1 MTWLDPLRAVLEDA
15 PAPVT
20 IFVRDDD
27 AGWDDARLF
36 ALLDLFEQHDAPID
50 LAVIPTALHP
60 GLAAELLRR
69 RDATGGRIG
78 LHQHGF
84 SHTNHQRHG
93 RRCEFGSERS
103 FTAQRADLSEGR
115 RILRDAF
122 GEQLDSIFTPP
133 WNRCTEAT
141 PALLAELGF
150 TALSRDRGAKPA
162 QHALQ
167 EIAVDLDW
175 SKHWREGGAP
185 ALAAAFAHT
194 LRERAADS
202 QPLGLMLH
210 HAVMH
215 QDELCLLKEVLHALS
230 AHPQVR
236 WRSMRDLLRPTKN
249 TQQNT
254 ACTSSA

>member
-1 MTWLDPLRAVLEDA
+1 MRALIDAVLDA
-15 PAPVT
+15 LPARVDVF
-20 IFVRDDD
+20 IRDDD
-27 AGWDDARLF
+27 AGWNDAHLL
-36 ALLDLFEQHDAPID
+36 ALLDVTERCGAPID
-50 LAVIPTALHP
+50 LAAIPHAMDRGLARELRARITRAP
-60 GLAAELLRR
+60 GLV
-69 RDATGGRIG
+69 GV
-78 LHQHGF
+78 HQHG
-84 SHTNHQRHG
+84 SAHLNHESEG
-93 RRCEFGSERS
+93 RKCEFGVSRS
-103 FTAQRADLSEGR
+103 VAAQRDDLSRGQAQ
-115 RILRDAF
+115 LREHF
-122 GEQLDSIFTPP
+122 GELLLPIFTPP

-162 QHALQ
+162 QQALQ

-194 LRERAADS
+194 LRERGADS

-236 WRSMRDLLRPTKN
+236 WCSMRDLLRPTKN